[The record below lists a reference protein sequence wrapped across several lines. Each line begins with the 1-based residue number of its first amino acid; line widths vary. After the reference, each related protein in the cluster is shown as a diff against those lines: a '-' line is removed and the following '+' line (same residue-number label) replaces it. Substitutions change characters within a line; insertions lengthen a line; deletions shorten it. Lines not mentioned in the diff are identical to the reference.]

1 MHQNALSYA
10 KLPSGSGSSAPIPSS
25 LLQNI
30 ACVFYQLI
38 YYVFKH
44 LYQRRFIMNAQEFR
58 KGIYA
63 IGVQDWGRRLF
74 DSLIPLPDGTSYN
87 SYLIQGSE
95 KTVIIDTVDPPFID
109 EYLAKINGLEKLDY
123 IISLHAEQDHSGS
136 LPMLHALFPDAPILC
151 SPKAKDLLIEHLLL
165 PEDKIRVVEDG
176 EVLSLG
182 DKSLKFIHTP
192 WVHWPETM
200 VAYMPEEKILFSCDF
215 LGSHSATTDLYD
227 DDDPAVMESAK
238 RYYAEIMM
246 PFKAQIKGNMKKVRE
261 LDIELIAPSHGPIW
275 NHPEKI
281 MAAYEDWIS
290 DKMENKV
297 VIPYISMH
305 GSVEKMV
312 QYLTTELVER
322 GVKVELFDLS
332 VTDIGKLAMALV
344 DAATIVIASPTV
356 HVGPH
361 PVVAYAA
368 ILANAIK
375 PKARFAAIIGS
386 YGWATQV
393 VDKLLALMPNLK
405 PEVLGAVLC
414 KGEAKEPTLKELK
427 KLAQTIAEKHKSL

>member
-1 MHQNALSYA
+1 
-10 KLPSGSGSSAPIPSS
+10 
-25 LLQNI
+25 
-30 ACVFYQLI
+30 
-38 YYVFKH
+38 
-44 LYQRRFIMNAQEFR
+44 MNAREFR
-58 KGIYA
+58 PGIFA
-63 IGVQDWGRRLF
+63 IGIQDWGRRLF

-87 SYLIQGSE
+87 SYLIKGSE
-95 KTVIIDTVDPPFID
+95 KTAIIDTVDPPFQDQFFENIQ
-109 EYLAKINGLEKLDY
+109 GLKKLDY

-136 LPMLHALFPDAPILC
+136 IPELHKLFPDAAILC

-165 PEDKIRVVEDG
+165 PEDKIRTMEDG

-182 DKSLKFIHTP
+182 DKSLRFIHTP

-200 VAYMPEEKILFSCDF
+200 SAYMPEEKILFSCDF
-215 LGSHSATTDLYD
+215 LGSHSAGTELYD
-227 DDDPAVMESAK
+227 NDDPAVMEAAK

-246 PFKAQIKGNMKKVRE
+246 PFKGQIKGNMKKVRE
-261 LDIELIAPSHGPIW
+261 LDIEIVAPSHGPIW

-281 MAAYEDWIS
+281 IAAYEEWVS
-290 DKMENKV
+290 DKVKNKV

-312 QYLTTELVER
+312 QYLTTELVEL
-322 GVKVELFDLS
+322 GVNVELFDLA
-332 VTDIGKLAMALV
+332 VTDIGKLAMAMV

-361 PVVAYAA
+361 PMVAYAA

-386 YGWATQV
+386 YGWATQI
-393 VDKLLALMPNLK
+393 VDKLLALMPNIK
-405 PEVLGAVLC
+405 PEILGAVLC
-414 KGEAKEPTLKELK
+414 KGQAKAPTLDELNE
-427 KLAQTIAEKHKSL
+427 LAKTIADKHKNL

>member
-1 MHQNALSYA
+1 
-10 KLPSGSGSSAPIPSS
+10 
-25 LLQNI
+25 
-30 ACVFYQLI
+30 
-38 YYVFKH
+38 
-44 LYQRRFIMNAQEFR
+44 MNAREFR
-58 KGIYA
+58 PGIFA
-63 IGVQDWGRRLF
+63 IGIQDWGRRLF

-87 SYLIQGSE
+87 SYLIKGSE
-95 KTVIIDTVDPPFID
+95 KTAIIDTVDPPFQDQFFENIQ
-109 EYLAKINGLEKLDY
+109 GLKKLDY

-136 LPMLHALFPDAPILC
+136 IPELHKLFPDAAILC

-165 PEDKIRVVEDG
+165 PEDKIRTMEDG

-182 DKSLKFIHTP
+182 DKSLRFIHTP

-200 VAYMPEEKILFSCDF
+200 SAYMPEEKILFSCDF
-215 LGSHSATTDLYD
+215 LGSHSAGTELYD
-227 DDDPAVMESAK
+227 NDDPAVMEAAK

-246 PFKAQIKGNMKKVRE
+246 PFKGQIKGNMKKVRE
-261 LDIELIAPSHGPIW
+261 LDIEIVAPSHGPIW

-281 MAAYEDWIS
+281 IAAYEEWVS
-290 DKMENKV
+290 DKVKNKV

-312 QYLTTELVER
+312 QYLTTELVEL
-322 GVKVELFDLS
+322 GVNVELFDLA
-332 VTDIGKLAMALV
+332 VTDIGKLAMAMV

-361 PVVAYAA
+361 PMVAYAA

-386 YGWATQV
+386 YGWATQI
-393 VDKLLALMPNLK
+393 VDKLLALMPNIK
-405 PEVLGAVLC
+405 PEILGAVLC
-414 KGEAKEPTLKELK
+414 KGQAKAPTLDELKEL
-427 KLAQTIAEKHKSL
+427 AITIADKHKNL